1 MASVS
6 LTRNE
11 RFKIQG
17 IVAEQYKKLIMSFNE
32 NSDIRAQITLQLLQ
46 DSFKKLKD
54 IPDNVYK
61 YINTAAKDRLARVLT
76 NIKLPISIL
85 EFDGKQT
92 NFLANQNYLA
102 PLEYTASTMNIP
114 QQFIDN
120 NVVPIILID
129 YMVTQ
134 TYSGYDKHTVALSEE
149 QTALIEAHNTAIAN
163 KVNGY
168 IEQLSILKDTIDKCK
183 STKMFEAQLPE
194 LVNLYPESVIDKLAK
209 KNYETKELSEKELAI
224 QGAINSFAA
233 ASLIEN
239 TPDT

>member
-11 RFKIQG
+11 RFKMQD
-17 IVAEQYKKLIMSFNE
+17 IVTEQYKKLIMSFNE

-61 YINTAAKDRLARVLT
+61 YVNTAAKDRLARTLT

-85 EFDGKQT
+85 EFDGRQT
-92 NFLANQNYLA
+92 NFLANQRHLS
-102 PLEYTASTMNIP
+102 PLKYNSTTMNIP
-114 QQFIDN
+114 QLFIDN
-120 NVVPIILID
+120 NVIPIILID
-129 YMVTQ
+129 YMIAQ
-134 TYSGYDKHTVALSEE
+134 NYSDYDKQTVALSEE
-149 QTALIEAHNTAIAN
+149 QTALIEAHNTAITD
-163 KVNGY
+163 KVNSY
-168 IEQLSILKDTIDKCK
+168 IEQLNILKDTIDKCK

-194 LVNLYPESVIDKLAK
+194 LVNLYPESVINKLAK
-209 KNYETKELSEKELAI
+209 KNSETKELSEKELAV

-233 ASLIEN
+233 ASLIED